1 MLLTTPQRDFPVLD
15 QSSRVIG
22 ILDREAML
30 AGLRNHGA
38 EAAISGVMRETEA
51 LRSDLSLIDA
61 YALMRGRGSKAAVVT
76 DARGSVTGVLT
87 LENIGEMMM
96 VENAKPGWRFSRR
109 D

>member
-38 EAAISGVMRETEA
+38 EAAISGVINTHLQPLEICVKTMLATET
-51 LRSDLSLIDA
+51 DL
-61 YALMRGRGSKAAVVT
+61 
-76 DARGSVTGVLT
+76 
-87 LENIGEMMM
+87 E
-96 VENAKPGWRFSRR
+96 
-109 D
+109 